1 MGLSAMKKRH
11 LHIMICGMMLA
22 ILLPTT
28 ILATAMRTASE
39 PETCG
44 FFDKTTIYGFALY
57 LGRDDTGELTH
68 LYALRLRYIT
78 VSLGGE
84 HNSGFIRLRRIDVP
98 TRMTGYQGNLFFF
111 ASFRGS
117 IDI

>member
-1 MGLSAMKKRH
+1 MKNKQKGIVLCGL
-11 LHIMICGMMLA
+11 MLA
-22 ILLPTT
+22 TLLPITT
-28 ILATAMRTASE
+28 VGAVINARSA

-44 FFDKTTIYGFALY
+44 FFDKTIIYGFAVY
-57 LGRDDTGELTH
+57 LGRDATGRTTH

-78 VSLGGE
+78 ISLSGE
-84 HNSGFIRLRRIDVP
+84 RDIGFIRLRKIDVP
-98 TRMTGYQGNLFFF
+98 TRMTGYNGHFFIA

>member
-11 LHIMICGMMLA
+11 LSILVCGMMLA
-22 ILLPTT
+22 VLLPTT
-28 ILATAMRTASE
+28 TLGTAVRAQSE

-44 FFDKTTIYGFALY
+44 FFDRTTIYGFALY
-57 LGRDDTGELTH
+57 LGRDATGTITH
-68 LYALRLRYIT
+68 LYALRIRYIT
-78 VSLGGE
+78 MSLSGE
-84 HNSGFIRLRRIDVP
+84 RDIGFIRLRKIDVP
-98 TRMTGYQGNLFFF
+98 TRMTGYHGNVFVF